1 MNVHTHP
8 APKRSTSG
16 TGSTPVAGGGQPP
29 YDESME
35 KRIADLETTAVKS
48 DERFARIEL
57 RLDRIDTR
65 LDQMATKDDLANL
78 RDEMVKG
85 FVEVEKGFVEVHK
98 GFVEVHKGFADSQKS
113 HSDTLKA
120 VISAIL
126 GLGAV
131 GIAALTLLMAYLAP
145 KQTPVATQPSPQP
158 PIIIQLPAP
167 STAVPAVPLPAQPQR

>member
-8 APKRSTSG
+8 APKRSTSE

-35 KRIADLETTAVKS
+35 KRLADLELAAVKS

-57 RLDRIDTR
+57 RLD
-65 LDQMATKDDLANL
+65 QMATKDDLDNL
-78 RDEMVKG
+78 EEKMQKG
-85 FVEVEKGFVEVHK
+85 FVEVQKGFVEVHK
-98 GFVEVHKGFADSQKS
+98 GFAEVHKGIADSQKS

-126 GLGAV
+126 GLGAI
-131 GIAALTLLMAYLAP
+131 GIAALTLLMAYLVP
-145 KQTPVATQPSPQP
+145 KQSLVSVPPTPQP

-167 STAVPAVPLPAQPQR
+167 STVVPAAPMLAPPQRQP